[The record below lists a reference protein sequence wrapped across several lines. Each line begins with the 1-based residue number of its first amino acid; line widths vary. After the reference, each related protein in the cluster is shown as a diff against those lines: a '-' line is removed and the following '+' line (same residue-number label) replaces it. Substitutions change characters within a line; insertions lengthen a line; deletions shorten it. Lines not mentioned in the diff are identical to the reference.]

1 MSNEIVVFGCRC
13 RLDYLVIFLVLIAFI
28 LGQTCFSCYK
38 VNGFVP
44 KGGLGYSSIEGF
56 GGISGTGI
64 SGDGPSA
71 YGPNTYAQNTKS
83 WGVPSLVVKPGQPLS
98 PGVQNILN
106 RTPQPIPLPEGELDM
121 FANTPFKPE
130 CCPNEYSNSSGCAC
144 MTVQQY
150 NYVIERGGNNV
161 PYSEY

>member
-1 MSNEIVVFGCRC
+1 MSNEISLLGCKF
-13 RLDYLVIFLVLIAFI
+13 RLDFFIICLLLFVFIF
-28 LGQTCFSCYK
+28 GQACFSCYK
-38 VNGFVP
+38 VKGYVP

-56 GGISGTGI
+56 TGI
-64 SGDGPSA
+64 AGGGPSS
-71 YGPNTYAQNTKS
+71 YGPNTYATNTKN
-83 WGVPSLVVKPGQPLS
+83 WGAPNLTVKPGQSLS
-98 PGVQNILN
+98 PGVQSILD

-121 FANTPFKPE
+121 FATTPFKPE
-130 CCPNEYSNSSGCAC
+130 CCPNTYSNSAGCAC